1 MTTITE
7 GLFKTHTTAAPTIN
21 FIINFWV
28 FDKNRSLNWRYWL
41 QCLISTLPAILSLY
55 IAVCFD
61 VQMRLILL
69 TEWHTCVFRFD
80 NPWFGWDFFDLF
92 EEVASGSQQH
102 NYYLIINLIKTLYQ
116 RTSTN

>member
-1 MTTITE
+1 MAAITE

-28 FDKNRSLNWRYWL
+28 FDKNSSLNWRYWL
-41 QCLISTLPAILSLY
+41 QCLISTLPTILSLY

-61 VQMRLILL
+61 VRMRLILL

-116 RTSTN
+116 KTFH